1 MIVFYAESIIPDFP
15 SYGISIPMRD
25 IRAIKVYNSLT
36 ELFPE
41 KRWLCPIHDPE
52 EVSTAD
58 IYLAHD
64 EKFVNAYGR
73 VGTVLAAFDKEY
85 WPSEINEN
93 LLKALSKN
101 YLKEA
106 FVSYMAM
113 RTSLQTGFCY
123 FLGGG
128 MHHAMS
134 FSGRGFCLVNDI
146 VIGARKLQSEGVVN
160 KVWVIDVDAHKGD
173 GVAQITQKD
182 NRIRTLSIHMKK
194 GWPNYEIITGEE
206 PWAIPSDL
214 DIEIDVTEEPTY
226 NKRLSEG
233 LTYMEEKF
241 GLPELVIVVNGA
253 DPYEKDELESS
264 KLLKLTKE
272 QLLERDKILFEFFKN
287 RRIPQTYLMAGGY
300 GEFSHEIYTQF
311 LSHVIKDYKLD

>member
-101 YLKEA
+101 YLKA
-106 FVSYMAM
+106 PHPAICFSI
-113 RTSLQTGFCY
+113 SDK
-123 FLGGG
+123 GGKPYIL
-128 MHHAMS
+128 S
-134 FSGRGFCLVNDI
+134 F
-146 VIGARKLQSEGVVN
+146 
-160 KVWVIDVDAHKGD
+160 
-173 GVAQITQKD
+173 T
-182 NRIRTLSIHMKK
+182 
-194 GWPNYEIITGEE
+194 
-206 PWAIPSDL
+206 
-214 DIEIDVTEEPTY
+214 
-226 NKRLSEG
+226 
-233 LTYMEEKF
+233 
-241 GLPELVIVVNGA
+241 
-253 DPYEKDELESS
+253 
-264 KLLKLTKE
+264 
-272 QLLERDKILFEFFKN
+272 
-287 RRIPQTYLMAGGY
+287 
-300 GEFSHEIYTQF
+300 
-311 LSHVIKDYKLD
+311 